1 MNSNVWD
8 DLLMSRKRV
17 LKDNF
22 GTRLYG
28 KCQWNLLIT
37 LNRKERQVI
46 TIEEVQVDRQVPKGR
61 AAKRGTYN
69 LSQLITQ
76 IKTEPQKMLG
86 TYQRRQHSEH
96 RAPFPDLIT

>member
-1 MNSNVWD
+1 
-8 DLLMSRKRV
+8 LSRKRL

-46 TIEEVQVDRQVPKGR
+46 TIEEVQVDRQVPKGG
-61 AAKRGTYN
+61 AAKRDTYN
-69 LSQLITQ
+69 FSQLITQ
-76 IKTEPQKMLG
+76 IKTEPQRMHRA
-86 TYQRRQHSEH
+86 YQRRQHSEN
-96 RAPFPDLIT
+96 RAPFPDLVT